1 VQLGGKDR
9 RVIDSESEQVSIPK
23 EIMHGTTEVTASLFF
38 FLKLVLFAEIQ
49 LAGSMLVSN
58 LILGAATAAEQE
70 LFDFIAARL
79 SNFVAKEGGNFR
91 LQKGRK
97 REIGFTF
104 SFPVKQ
110 TSIDSGILI
119 KWTKGFAVSGTVRF
133 PFFPNTFPHI
143 CIFLVHF

>member
-1 VQLGGKDR
+1 MTLQLG
-9 RVIDSESEQVSIPK
+9 S
-23 EIMHGTTEVTASLFF
+23 
-38 FLKLVLFAEIQ
+38 
-49 LAGSMLVSN
+49 
-58 LILGAATAAEQE
+58 EQE
-70 LFDFIAARL
+70 LFDFVAARL
-79 SNFVAKEGGNFR
+79 SNFVDKEGGNFR

-133 PFFPNTFPHI
+133 PFSKY
-143 CIFLVHF
+143 IFSCVCTGPAYISLPFQSSSC

>member
-1 VQLGGKDR
+1 MF
-9 RVIDSESEQVSIPK
+9 SI
-23 EIMHGTTEVTASLFF
+23 
-38 FLKLVLFAEIQ
+38 
-49 LAGSMLVSN
+49 
-58 LILGAATAAEQE
+58 LILDATIAAEQE

-91 LQKGRK
+91 LEKGRK

-133 PFFPNTFPHI
+133 VLSKY
-143 CIFLVHF
+143 IFSYLFIMCSFLMPRVV